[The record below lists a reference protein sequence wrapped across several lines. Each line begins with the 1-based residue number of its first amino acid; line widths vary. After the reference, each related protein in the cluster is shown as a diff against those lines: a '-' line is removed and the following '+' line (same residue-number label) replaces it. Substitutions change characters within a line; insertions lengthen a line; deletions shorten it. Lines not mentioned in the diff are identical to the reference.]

1 MKLVTREYPA
11 THSPNLLAVVR
22 QLCDAAGASAW
33 RVVSANGFTL
43 AWIYSVDGIAR
54 SADPLKLTH
63 AEAKAMAQAIAKL
76 GR

>member
-1 MKLVTREYPA
+1 MPSFRERYPPPWRVEEL
-11 THSPNLLAVVR
+11 SS
-22 QLCDAAGASAW
+22 GW